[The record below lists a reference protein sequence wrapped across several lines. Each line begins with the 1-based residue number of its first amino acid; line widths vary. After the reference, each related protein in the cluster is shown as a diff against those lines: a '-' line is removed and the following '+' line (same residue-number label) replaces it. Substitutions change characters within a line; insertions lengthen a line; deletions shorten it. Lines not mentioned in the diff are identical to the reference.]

1 MKDALGEASIWITVI
16 LIGVLALGL
25 REYAR
30 TSGSFAAR
38 LEQVKITLLAGTL
51 ILLGVTAGVLAVL
64 FIIAVVLVEI
74 WRPLLVALAVVA
86 GLAVSIMWAKRSKA

>member
-1 MKDALGEASIWITVI
+1 MKDALGEASIWIMVI
-16 LIGVLALGL
+16 LVGVLALGV

-38 LEQVKITLLAGTL
+38 LEQVKTTILAGTL
-51 ILLGVTAGVLAVL
+51 ILLGVTAAVLAVL

-74 WRPLLVALAVVA
+74 WRPLLVALAVIA
-86 GLAVSIMWAKRSKA
+86 GLAASIIWAKRSKA